1 MLSGRQQQQQQAD
14 AAPARLGAASLCRR
28 EPALPAVLLEA
39 RGRALDGCRAAFRYD
54 RWNCSLSIAGQS
66 VFAKQFRETAALQ
79 AVSGAALADAV
90 SRACARGQLRRCG
103 CPATADSRRLLRES
117 GTCPEGAVAA
127 AGRRLARRFLLP
139 AGAAT
144 EPADARETVLRHN
157 LAVGMQVVEEQ
168 LEETC
173 RCHGVS
179 GSCAAKTCWRRL
191 APFPRTADALRRRY
205 LSARLLLVPNSH
217 RDLRRAHRTLE
228 KQSSLAFPPMTA
240 TPQLVTP
247 ALITSGACPQSLL
260 GSALP
265 GGALRWQSTQYV
277 STTTSSKLLTEPSMS
292 VSAEDVREFY
302 ENEEL
307 SSDMETNTKG
317 ERRD

>member
-1 MLSGRQQQQQQAD
+1 MLSGRQQQQQQVD
-14 AAPARLGAASLCRR
+14 AAPAARGRCPWPAPPATRRQASLCRR

-39 RGRALDGCRAAFRYD
+39 RGRAVDGCRAAFRYD
-54 RWNCSLSIAGQS
+54 RWNCSLTIAGQS

-103 CPATADSRRLLRES
+103 CPAT
-117 GTCPEGAVAA
+117 
-127 AGRRLARRFLLP
+127 
-139 AGAAT
+139 
-144 EPADARETVLRHN
+144 
-157 LAVGMQVVEEQ
+157 VVEEQ

-191 APFPRTADALRRRY
+191 APFQRTADELRRRY

-228 KQSSLAFPPMTA
+228 KQSSLTFPPMTA

-247 ALITSGACPQSLL
+247 ALITLGACPQSLL
-260 GSALP
+260 GSILP
-265 GGALRWQSTQYV
+265 GGTLQWH
-277 STTTSSKLLTEPSMS
+277 STTTSVRANSFDYFALVEQYLFGS
-292 VSAEDVREFY
+292 VKVAISQRC
-302 ENEEL
+302 
-307 SSDMETNTKG
+307 
-317 ERRD
+317 